1 MAMRKFELQYS
12 IGPCGESAHITKMS
26 NELYRMFHTDYTCVI
41 RRRDLTTKQYSE
53 FMDELY
59 NRYTQPAHDYDS
71 IEAFRNYI
79 AFERFDVD
87 SDDWSLFH
95 NEDAMRNA

>member
-1 MAMRKFELQYS
+1 
-12 IGPCGESAHITKMS
+12 MS
-26 NELYRMFHTDYTCVI
+26 NELYRMFHTDYTRVI

-59 NRYTQPAHDYDS
+59 NRYTQPAHDFDS
-71 IEAFRNYI
+71 IEAFRNYT

-87 SDDWSLFH
+87 SVDWFILR
-95 NEDAMRNA
+95 NEDSMRYA